1 MYTIYHNPR
10 CGASREALK
19 ILHERGGEVRVVE
32 YLKSCPSRGE
42 LSELIEKLCIK
53 AEDLVRKK
61 EPVFKEKYAGKKLTE
76 AQWIAAMVNDPIL
89 IERPIIV
96 RDGKAVIGRGE
107 EEMAKIMGSVV

>member
-1 MYTIYHNPR
+1 M
-10 CGASREALK
+10 K

-32 YLKSCPSRGE
+32 YLTHCPSKAE
-42 LSELIEKLCIK
+42 LKGLIEKLGIN

-61 EPVFKEKYAGKKLTE
+61 EPVYKEKYEGKTLS
-76 AQWIAAMVNDPIL
+76 ADQWIAAMVKDPIL

-107 EEMAKIMGSVV
+107 EMEKILV